1 MSDANV
7 AAGAANEVENKVEN
21 KVANKVA
28 NEVKLDGLF
37 AFKEGMATVYNDQ
50 GQAVPVTVLRYE
62 PWFVSQVK
70 TVEHDGY
77 TAIQVACGP
86 KKAKNSCAS
95 EKGHAEKFGFE
106 NGARWIREIRQNLPE
121 GVALGAR
128 ISIQSVAK
136 GDFVKVTGTSK
147 GHGFTGSQKRFNF
160 AGGPA
165 SHGSKFHR
173 QPGSVGNRTWPG
185 RVMPGKKFP
194 GHYGDETVTLKNIEI
209 VEVLPEEGVLMVKG
223 SVPGARNSL
232 VRLVK

>member
-1 MSDANV
+1 MSDTNV
-7 AAGAANEVENKVEN
+7 AAAAANENMDGN
-21 KVANKVA
+21 ANGNSN
-28 NEVKLDGLF
+28 NEVKLNGLF
-37 AFKEGMATVYNDQ
+37 AFKEGMATVYNNQ

-70 TVEHDGY
+70 TKENDGY
-77 TAIQVACGP
+77 CAVQLACSP
-86 KKAKNSCAS
+86 KKAKNSNSS
-95 EKGHAEKFGFE
+95 EKGHAKKFGFE
-106 NGARWIREIRQNLPE
+106 NGASWVREIRQDLPE
-121 GVALGAR
+121 GLALGSKV
-128 ISIQSVAK
+128 SIQSLVK
-136 GDFVKVTGTSK
+136 GDFVKITGTSK
-147 GHGFTGSQKRFNF
+147 GHGFAGSQKRFNF

-194 GHYGDETVTLKNIEI
+194 GHYGDETVTFKNIEI